1 MTMINTRAEFIP
13 IIDRKPLQLPGGA
26 RVAVWVAINVE
37 LWDLNAP
44 TPRQI
49 SEGGKGLIPDVANY
63 SWYEYGMRVG
73 LWRLKGILDKH
84 RVKATISLNGAVCES
99 HPGVVD
105 EMMKSGWEMMGHG
118 YVQKKLPS
126 ESDERSAIKKTID
139 AIKQK
144 TGRPPRGW
152 LGPGLAE
159 TFDTPDILAEEGIEY
174 VADWV
179 NDDLPYPMKVKKGT
193 LYSIPYTLELND
205 GPIFMGQHHRSPEI
219 FRRARDYFDTLYS
232 EAEQGA
238 RVMAIA
244 VHPFITGVPHRSK
257 YFDDIFI
264 YMKRHTGV
272 AFMTGGEILDWYKAA
287 TAAGR

>member
-1 MTMINTRAEFIP
+1 MPMINTRAEFSP
-13 IIDRKPLQLPGGA
+13 IIDRRPLRLPGGA
-26 RVAVWVAINVE
+26 RVAVWIAINVE
-37 LWDLNAP
+37 LWDFNAP

-49 SEGGKGLIPDVANY
+49 SEGGKGLVPDIPNY

-84 RVKATISLNGAVCES
+84 EVKATVSLNGAICET
-99 HPGVVD
+99 HPRVVD
-105 EMMKSGWEMMGHG
+105 EMTKSRWEMMGHG

-126 ESDERSAIKKTID
+126 ESDERSIIRKTID
-139 AIKQK
+139 AIKLK
-144 TGRPPRGW
+144 TGQPPRGW

-179 NDDLPYPMKVKKGT
+179 NDDLPYPMKVKKGS

-219 FRRARDYFDTLYS
+219 FLRARDYFDTLYS
-232 EAEQGA
+232 EAEKGA

-272 AFMTGGEILDWYKAA
+272 AFMTGSEILDWYKAA
-287 TAAGR
+287 TSAGR